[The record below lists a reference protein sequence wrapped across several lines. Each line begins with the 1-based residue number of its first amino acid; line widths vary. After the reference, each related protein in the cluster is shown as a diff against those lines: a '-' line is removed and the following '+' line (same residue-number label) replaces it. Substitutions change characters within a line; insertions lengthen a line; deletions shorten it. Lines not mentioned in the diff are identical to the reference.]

1 MSSANAAV
9 ADDDDNDP
17 YSSSSLVGRGVC
29 ANQQEAQKLMGVIN
43 KYNSQDDGVSIKEM
57 TKKQEERVRRV

>member
-1 MSSANAAV
+1 MRTIDLESIQSNNNLDRYLVSSANAAV

-29 ANQQEAQKLMGVIN
+29 ANQQEAQKLMSVIN
-43 KYNSQDDGVSIKEM
+43 KYNN
-57 TKKQEERVRRV
+57 